1 VGMHKGLKP
10 SPASCLCLLVPGL
23 LLLSANVDVQV
34 STPSSMTQLVAD
46 EQEALKDLVK
56 ACCPG
61 LGAPGSPEAKAAAA
75 AAAAGLGTVS
85 GWCSSVGRAVT
96 YDLRQ
101 W

>member
-1 VGMHKGLKP
+1 MYEQSSH
-10 SPASCLCLLVPGL
+10 LLPKYTSQLEQKKTGVH
-23 LLLSANVDVQV
+23 VQV
-34 STPSSMTQLVAD
+34 STPSSMTQLVAE
-46 EQEALKDLVK
+46 EQEALKDLVR

-61 LGAPGSPEAKAAAA
+61 LGAPGSPEAKAAEA

>member
-1 VGMHKGLKP
+1 VTFGLR
-10 SPASCLCLLVPGL
+10 
-23 LLLSANVDVQV
+23 LLSANVDVQV